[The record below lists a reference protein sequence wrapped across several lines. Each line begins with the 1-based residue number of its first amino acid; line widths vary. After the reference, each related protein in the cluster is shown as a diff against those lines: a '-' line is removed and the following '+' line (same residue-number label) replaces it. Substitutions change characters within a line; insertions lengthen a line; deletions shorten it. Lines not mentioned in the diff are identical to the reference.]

1 MIIRLAE
8 QEDVLGLVVDQYKKN
23 GEMVVDNALRKRH
36 EELCEIDRR
45 LDRAKKSVFDICT
58 EAKRM
63 ADATVQTIQQSP
75 ISSFE
80 KQWKKDNETLLRGI
94 EKGRHCYDVLEE
106 GRLASS
112 Q

>member
-1 MIIRLAE
+1 MIIRLAD

-23 GEMVVDNALRKRH
+23 GEMVVDEALRKRH
-36 EELCEIDRR
+36 EKLCEIDRR
-45 LDRAKKSVFDICT
+45 LNRAKKDVFDICT

-80 KQWKKDNETLLRGI
+80 KQWEKDNETLLRRI
-94 EKGRHCYDVLEE
+94 EE
-106 GRLASS
+106 GRRASS